1 MVYAN
6 NYLVKRRKREFGLYQ
21 LLGMTRG
28 QVSVVLF
35 CETAI
40 ASIASFLIGLLTGVL
55 LSQLLVFVTAALFG
69 DRVTNFAFQ
78 FSPMAAAFTLG
89 CFVLI
94 FLVMTVGPYE
104 PLKVRSVTALAARA
118 RQSCTEAGETGVA
131 PETLWL
137 VCGDVLVWGI
147 DPEAHPAGTDTL
159 VSDLASTVGLTVV
172 RRECLAD
179 SVIAGDVEY
188 DEAFLVSDEYGV
200 VPASDVLADRAD
212 RFRQGYEKLLASA
225 DAKASRHI

>member
-1 MVYAN
+1 M
-6 NYLVKRRKREFGLYQ
+6 R
-21 LLGMTRG
+21 
-28 QVSVVLF
+28 QVTDQ
-35 CETAI
+35 E
-40 ASIASFLIGLLTGVL
+40 
-55 LSQLLVFVTAALFG
+55 
-69 DRVTNFAFQ
+69 R
-78 FSPMAAAFTLG
+78 FTLG
-89 CFVLI
+89 APSLVCRWRLASGSLPMEGRHLRALGQRRINDVQVTTELVAWAKQHIEWSLHDGSHDNPDGVLMLI
-94 FLVMTVGPYE
+94 VDECGRAAMTVGPYE